1 MNAKNGANQPLE
13 LGPPALSSF
22 AIAVSSI
29 SIAQGDFSVLDW
41 ENTIVG
47 ERHAESVA
55 ANRGGRERSGL
66 SRKAPLE
73 FRRKIAVPTVASSA
87 FLLLYISQFDGN
99 SAGRANHVT
108 RRVFIIIFLFNMRVP
123 AVEVAPFSPFSL

>member
-29 SIAQGDFSVLDW
+29 SIAQGDFSVLDC

-47 ERHAESVA
+47 ERYAEGVA
-55 ANRGGRERSGL
+55 AEVVEDGL
-66 SRKAPLE
+66 
-73 FRRKIAVPTVASSA
+73 
-87 FLLLYISQFDGN
+87 
-99 SAGRANHVT
+99 GRAE
-108 RRVFIIIFLFNMRVP
+108 RLRWSF
-123 AVEVAPFSPFSL
+123 VEK

>member
-41 ENTIVG
+41 EKN
-47 ERHAESVA
+47 
-55 ANRGGRERSGL
+55 
-66 SRKAPLE
+66 SRPNSRLK
-73 FRRKIAVPTVASSA
+73 RVSSA
-87 FLLLYISQFDGN
+87 LHLQFDGN